1 MPRIPTRFW
10 ALAVLAVLLAA
21 QAHVWVEAGPA
32 QTSGHSC
39 QVCVAGVWAI
49 VSPSPGFVVTLQALR
64 LEAEPPQA
72 CEKNQRTEASA
83 PRAPPLA

>member
-10 ALAVLAVLLAA
+10 VWAILFVLLAA
-21 QAHVWVEAGPA
+21 QAHVWVEPGPPN
-32 QTSGHSC
+32 TSGHSC

-49 VSPSPGFVVTLQALR
+49 VSPSPGFLVTLRAMR
-64 LEAEPPQA
+64 LEAEQPQA
-72 CEKNQRTEASA
+72 CEKNQQTEASA